1 MNPKNNPFDAEEFV
15 NSIGAI
21 GELAGALM
29 ASLLQNGFT
38 RDEAM
43 SLVSTMMVEL
53 LSGGMSNRR
62 RDE

>member
-38 RDEAM
+38 RDESIGM
-43 SLVSTMMVEL
+43 VSTMMVEL
-53 LSGGMSNRR
+53 LRNGASNRKS
-62 RDE
+62 DE

>member
-1 MNPKNNPFDAEEFV
+1 MNTKNNPFDAEDFV

-43 SLVSTMMVEL
+43 QLVSKMMVEL
-53 LSGGMSNRR
+53 LCGGMTNRKN
-62 RDE
+62 EE